1 MEANFHWEKNLPNRV
16 SKRYWNSRFRLEMK
30 KEFAKVRM
38 FLCLSVYLFIYLF
51 VCYVCL
57 FVCLSVYLFVYVYLF
72 ICLFCYRLFLCLSVY
87 LSVCLFVCL
96 FVFWVSL
103 CSPFVPY
110 GYLCLSEAKVSELAI
125 DSLLG
130 RCKEVLSKYT
140 EDDKL
145 GGKCPLPR

>member
-1 MEANFHWEKNLPNRV
+1 
-16 SKRYWNSRFRLEMK
+16 
-30 KEFAKVRM
+30 M
-38 FLCLSVYLFIYLF
+38 F
-51 VCYVCL
+51 VCL
-57 FVCLSVYLFVYVYLF
+57 FVYLF
-72 ICLFCYRLFLCLSVY
+72 ICLFMFISLFVCFVIVCFFVY
-87 LSVCLFVCL
+87 LFIYLFVCL